1 MKQNPIE
8 YTVFYYGKE
17 VGKTRAVSEKQAIN
31 NYRYSNLG
39 ILGMYEEG
47 DSFGYSAVATVVLNF
62 QRLKADVNNFCNQAE
77 YSQVGLSL

>member
-47 DSFGYSAVATVVLNF
+47 DSLGYSAIATVVLKF
-62 QRLKADVNNFCNQAE
+62 QSLKEDVSNFCNQTE
-77 YSQVGLSL
+77 YSQGRLLL

>member
-47 DSFGYSAVATVVLNF
+47 DSLGYSAIATVVLKF
-62 QRLKADVNNFCNQAE
+62 QSLKADVSNFCNKTE
-77 YSQVGLSL
+77 YSQGRLLL